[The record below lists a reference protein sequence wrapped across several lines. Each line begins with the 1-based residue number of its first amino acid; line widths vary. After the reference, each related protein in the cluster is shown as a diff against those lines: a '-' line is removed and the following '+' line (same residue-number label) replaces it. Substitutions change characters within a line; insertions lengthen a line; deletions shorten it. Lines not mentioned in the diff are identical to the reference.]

1 MVLEMGFLLV
11 PLVLLY
17 DFIKMRKNAIEKNWK
32 FKMSGYFCF
41 RPYVLY
47 MMVRLVLI
55 SLIAMRGDP

>member
-17 DFIKMRKNAIEKNWK
+17 DFIKMWKNAIEKNWK

-41 RPYVLY
+41 RPYVY
-47 MMVRLVLI
+47 DSAVGFDFPDSYEGR
-55 SLIAMRGDP
+55 